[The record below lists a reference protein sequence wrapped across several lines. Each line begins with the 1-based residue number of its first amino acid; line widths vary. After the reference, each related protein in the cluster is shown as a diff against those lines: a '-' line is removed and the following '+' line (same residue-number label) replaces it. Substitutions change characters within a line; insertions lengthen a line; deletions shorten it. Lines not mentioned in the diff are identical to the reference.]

1 MSTTANRPSEAPDT
15 AKKLR
20 ILLAEAGAGQLA
32 RAFQELIP
40 KWETEC
46 QLTLATSATTLVP
59 TIAAVRP
66 DAIFLD
72 LSLCWPEP
80 LQTVRRVR
88 GAAPSTPLIILANP
102 ADKQF
107 AALAV
112 AEGAQDYLLKEY
124 VNARSLERVLRAAL
138 ERAAVAAA
146 AESPEVLRDALTGL
160 YNARGF
166 EVLAGR
172 SLQRARRVGGTLLIL
187 WVREEKLEAI
197 RAAFGREAAER
208 LEREIAEVLSGIFR
222 RSDLLA
228 HVEQGE
234 FVVLATDAGEAG
246 APLLRH
252 RLEMRLGQQ
261 NRAPGR
267 QFPLSVRIGSR
278 LWSAGS
284 DASLEA
290 LMRESAAAAGAHV
303 AGNGPRPELVTL
315 PEENPPGQ

>member
-1 MSTTANRPSEAPDT
+1 MSTTANRRSEAPDA

-32 RAFQELIP
+32 RAFQELNP
-40 KWETEC
+40 NWGTEC

-80 LQTVRRVR
+80 LQVVRRVR
-88 GAAPSTPLIILANP
+88 GAAPFTPLIILATP
-102 ADKQF
+102 ADKHF

-112 AEGAQDYLLKEY
+112 AEGAQDYLLKGY
-124 VNARSLERVLRAAL
+124 VDARTLERVLGAAL
-138 ERAAVAAA
+138 ERAAVA

-172 SLQRARRVGGTLLIL
+172 SLQRAQRAGGSLLIL

-197 RAAFGREAAER
+197 RAAFGKEAAER
-208 LEREIAEVLSGIFR
+208 LEREIAEVLAGIFR

-228 HVEQGE
+228 HVDEGE
-234 FVVLATDAGEAG
+234 FVVLAADAGEAG

-278 LWSAGS
+278 LWSAES
-284 DASLEA
+284 DASLET

-303 AGNGPRPELVTL
+303 AGNAPRPELATL
-315 PEENPPGQ
+315 PEGNPPGR